1 MKKNLPV
8 KSYLLRLC
16 AVIALVG
23 LIAYT
28 LYHVAFS
35 SEGSLMTTPSRK
47 VTDTQT
53 LTAKGYLFR
62 HESVLYAEGE
72 GLLYS
77 LVSDG
82 TKASKN
88 TPLVEHRAQF
98 SGGALATAQQKLDAL
113 CRSIAIL
120 EAGQSAVGAPLT
132 QANDHRA
139 EANAL
144 RISIKQMLGHTDR
157 LSLAQSEDALLVA
170 LNRYAAVIGNDG
182 AADALLN
189 ELRAERDALLSSPAT
204 VYYNTESSG
213 RFYSRDFV
221 DGYES
226 LFTPEALQAL
236 NTESFHALT
245 KALQTP
251 AQTEGFAVG
260 KIVYDHIW
268 NLALRVPSLQTGSF
282 EVGKQFEASFPENH
296 GRTLELT
303 CTNLIPEASGDLIA
317 VFSCEDSPADFQ
329 FLRAQSVKLTFSST
343 EGYYVPASALVRLE
357 DGAAGVYIFE
367 SRTVRWRWVV
377 VLYEG
382 NGYCIVEEQNGR
394 QGYLGLNDLLITYG
408 TDLYDGRVY
417 E

>member
-62 HESVLYAEGE
+62 HESVLYAEVE

-226 LFTPEALQAL
+226 LFTRPVAASDRQA
-236 NTESFHALT
+236 
-245 KALQTP
+245 Q
-251 AQTEGFAVG
+251 
-260 KIVYDHIW
+260 
-268 NLALRVPSLQTGSF
+268 
-282 EVGKQFEASFPENH
+282 
-296 GRTLELT
+296 RTLS
-303 CTNLIPEASGDLIA
+303 SGAIRIEPRKSA
-317 VFSCEDSPADFQ
+317 VSFME
-329 FLRAQSVKLTFSST
+329 
-343 EGYYVPASALVRLE
+343 SALFPAPARRPQNCNC
-357 DGAAGVYIFE
+357 F
-367 SRTVRWRWVV
+367 VV
-377 VLYEG
+377 VLG
-382 NGYCIVEEQNGR
+382 KGI
-394 QGYLGLNDLLITYG
+394 L
-408 TDLYDGRVY
+408 
-417 E
+417 